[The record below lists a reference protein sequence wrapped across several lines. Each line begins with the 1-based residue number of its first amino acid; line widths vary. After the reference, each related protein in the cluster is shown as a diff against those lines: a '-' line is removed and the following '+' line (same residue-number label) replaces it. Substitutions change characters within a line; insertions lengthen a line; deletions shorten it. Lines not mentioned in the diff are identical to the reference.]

1 MVGQR
6 VIERLPDN
14 WKWIV
19 TTRAATTLALA
30 VALLSVATGLVNID
44 QETADYGPFATH
56 VPHAVQQA
64 VGFTGVLTGFLMVVS
79 VFALRRRLRAGWY
92 ATLLFLPATAIQGLL
107 QSSPYSVPLVG
118 LSLASIPPL
127 LLTRSR
133 FDRSL
138 SLTTTQLA
146 AGGALV
152 GVQLY
157 GTLGAFALREQ
168 FDGID
173 QLLDAFYFTLIT
185 SSTVGYGDI
194 GPETAEAQL
203 FTMSVVVLGV
213 ASFGIAIGALVG
225 PAIQARISKTLGKMT
240 ESELETLDDHV
251 LVLGYGDL
259 TEPIVSELD
268 TAGVPFVVV
277 TKDTEA
283 AGSLTDRAIRVLTA
297 NPSDEE
303 PLRRAKIERANAVLV
318 ATDHDAE
325 DALAVLTARELNP
338 DVRIITA
345 ANDRGNVRK
354 LERAGADDVIGLAEL
369 GGRLLVR
376 SALDSDESPVV
387 SRLLADDVENRNDD

>member
-1 MVGQR
+1 MVG
-6 VIERLPDN
+6 ERLVAKLPAN

-19 TTRAATTLALA
+19 TTRAAIALA
-30 VALLSVATGLVNID
+30 FLVALLSVATGLINID
-44 QETADYGPFATH
+44 QEAADFGPFAPH
-56 VPHAVQQA
+56 VPDAVQQA
-64 VGFTGVLTGFLMVVS
+64 VGFTGVLTGFLMVAS
-79 VFALRRRLRAGWY
+79 AFALRRGLRAGWY
-92 ATLLFLPATAIQGLL
+92 TTLILMPITAIQGVL
-107 QSSPYSVPLVG
+107 QGSPYSVPLVV
-118 LSLASIPPL
+118 LSLASIPTL
-127 LLTRSR
+127 LLTRTR
-133 FDRSL
+133 FDSQL

-157 GTLGAFALREQ
+157 GTLGAFALADQ

-173 QLLDAFYFTLIT
+173 TPLDAFYFTLIT

-194 GPETAEAQL
+194 GPETEQAML

-213 ASFGIAIGALVG
+213 ASFGVAIGALVG

-240 ESELETLDDHV
+240 DSELELLDDHV

-259 TEPIVSELD
+259 TEPIVNELD
-268 TAGVPFVVV
+268 AANVPFVVV
-277 TKDTEA
+277 TSDESA
-283 AGSLTDRAIRVLTA
+283 AAALSDRAIHVLTA

-303 PLRRAKIERANAVLV
+303 PLGRAKIARAKAVLV

-338 DVRIITA
+338 DVRIVTA
-345 ANDRGNVRK
+345 ATDRRNVRK

-369 GGRLLVR
+369 GGHLLVR
-376 SALDSDESPVV
+376 SALGADESPVV
-387 SRLLADDVENRNDD
+387 ERLLEGE

>member
-1 MVGQR
+1 MVGEQL
-6 VIERLPDN
+6 VERLPEN
-14 WKWIV
+14 WKWAV
-19 TTRAATTLALA
+19 TTRAAVALALL
-30 VALLSVATGLVNID
+30 VALLSVATGLINIE
-44 QETADYGPFATH
+44 QRAADFGPFAPH
-56 VPHAVQQA
+56 VPAAVQQA
-64 VGFTGVLTGFLMVVS
+64 VGFTGVLTGFLMVAS
-79 VFALRRRLRAGWY
+79 AFALRRGLRAGWY
-92 ATLLFLPATAIQGLL
+92 TTLILMPITAIQGVL
-107 QSSPYSVPLVG
+107 QGSPYSVPLVV
-118 LSLASIPPL
+118 LSLASIPTL
-127 LLTRSR
+127 LLTRRR

-157 GTLGAFALREQ
+157 GTLGAFALADQ

-173 QLLDAFYFTLIT
+173 TPLDAFYFTLIT

-194 GPETAEAQL
+194 GPETEQAKL

-240 ESELETLDDHV
+240 DSELELLDDHV

-259 TEPIVSELD
+259 TEPIVTELD
-268 TAGVPFVVV
+268 DANVPFVVV
-277 TKDTEA
+277 TSDETA
-283 AGSLTDRAIRVLTA
+283 ANALSDRAIKALTA

-303 PLRRAKIERANAVLV
+303 PLRRARIERAKAVLV

-338 DVRIITA
+338 DVRIVTA
-345 ANDRGNVRK
+345 ATDRRNVRK

-369 GGRLLVR
+369 GGHLLVR
-376 SALDSDESPVV
+376 SALGTDESPVV
-387 SRLLADDVENRNDD
+387 ERLLESE

>member
-1 MVGQR
+1 MVGER
-6 VIERLPDN
+6 VIDRLPDN

-19 TTRAATTLALA
+19 TTRAAITLALA
-30 VALLSVATGLVNID
+30 VAFLSVATGLVNID
-44 QETADYGPFATH
+44 QETADFGPLAPH
-56 VPHAVQQA
+56 VPDAVQQA
-64 VGFTGVLTGFLMVVS
+64 VGFTGVLTGFLMVAS
-79 VFALRRRLRAGWY
+79 AFALRRKLRAGWY
-92 ATLLFLPATAIQGLL
+92 ATFVLLPVTAIQGLL
-107 QSSPYSVPLVG
+107 QGSPYSVPLVA
-118 LSLASIPPL
+118 LSLASIPTL
-127 LLTRSR
+127 LLTRRR

-173 QLLDAFYFTLIT
+173 HLLDAFYFTLIT

-194 GPETAEAQL
+194 GPETPEAQL

-225 PAIQARISKTLGKMT
+225 PALQARISKTLGIMT
-240 ESELETLDDHV
+240 ESELETLDNHV

-268 TAGVPFVVV
+268 AANVPFVVV
-277 TKDTEA
+277 TKDDNA
-283 AGSLTDRAIRVLTA
+283 ASSLSDRAIKALTA

-303 PLRRAKIERANAVLV
+303 PLRRAKIERASAVLV

-338 DVRIITA
+338 HVRIVTA
-345 ANDRGNVRK
+345 ATDKRNVRK

-369 GGRLLVR
+369 GGHLLVR
-376 SALDSDESPVV
+376 SALGSDESPVV
-387 SRLLADDVENRNDD
+387 DRLLTEDAEPRSDD